1 MTPSAALHYISPE
14 ICNSVGQR
22 FLHIAVTAG
31 PSFILVRNPTCRVVI
46 AISLVSRTH
55 SAYCKPDTHTGFVKT
70 MMCPKPIEHM
80 SIFTNTFAVYF
91 SEWHSYNVF
100 QWPYRLMKASTS
112 PIDPLFPLP
121 TQAGSVKTNV
131 YWFCFW
137 FLLSLLGFGGFV
149 SLPGF

>member
-14 ICNSVGQR
+14 ICDSVGQT

-31 PSFILVRNPTCRVVI
+31 PSFILVRNPACRVAI
-46 AISLVSRTH
+46 AISLVSCTH
-55 SAYCKPDTHTGFVKT
+55 SAYCKPDIHMGFVKT
-70 MMCPKPIEHM
+70 TMYPKPIQHM
-80 SIFTNTFAVYF
+80 AIFPNTFAVYF

-100 QWPYRLMKASTS
+100 QWPSRLTKASTS
-112 PIDPLFPLP
+112 LIDPLFLLP
-121 TQAGSVKTNV
+121 TQAGSVTTNI

-149 SLPGF
+149 SLPIF